1 MKKYSGWEL
10 DHMKVVANRCAQ
22 KFVTAEQIERYLSNM
37 CCWEPDAIKCMIS
50 YLRRSNKI

>member
-50 YLRRSNKI
+50 YLLRSNKI